1 MSTEFDHSLAVSTIR
16 GRWQVPYLTWIT
28 RVLIVVALVGTF
40 APGPVGTVVQVSA
53 VAVAIAVPL
62 LRVLWLIHRWRQE
75 RDWIFVVIG
84 GALLL
89 VIATGAVIAIVG

>member
-1 MSTEFDHSLAVSTIR
+1 MNSEFDHSLRVSTIR

-40 APGPVGTVVQVSA
+40 APDGYGKGIQVAA
-53 VAVAIAVPL
+53 VAVAVAVPL

-75 RDWIFVVIG
+75 RDWAFVVTG
-84 GALLL
+84 AALLL
-89 VIATGAVIAIVG
+89 VVAVGALVALFG